1 MKSVKYILFAIFTT
15 MLILCCKNEKKT
27 EKKPTQMQNVMAI
40 HDEIMPK
47 MGVISHL
54 NGELSKKPDSS
65 TIGIEYE
72 TAINDLQAANKSM
85 MDWMK
90 GFGDRFDSDEIMN
103 GKALSVQKQEWLDE
117 EEAKVKTLRDQ
128 MYESIK
134 NAEALLDSN

>member
-1 MKSVKYILFAIFTT
+1 MKSGKYILFAIFTSI
-15 MLILCCKNEKKT
+15 LILSCKNEKNT

-72 TAINDLQAANKSM
+72 EAINDLQAANKSM

-128 MYESIK
+128 MFESIK
-134 NAEALLDSN
+134 NAEAILDSN